1 MKKSV
6 NFIAQIGFLNMK
18 GILVLVFCFSGFVA
32 SAQNGFYLQ
41 PEIGIGSSN
50 VSAHDNMILGR
61 YENEG
66 RYSIGVLDCELG
78 IGYRIGHLEI
88 NSGIFF
94 LQSGFYEHTLSGYM
108 FMTDTKTTQYYNHIA
123 LPVIADFRIRPGKRF
138 SIAPG
143 IGYEISHNYSDNKTT
158 DQDGVVTKQKL
169 TGAAFTN
176 LYQVTSAWWI
186 IRLGAGYKL
195 NKRMGI
201 VAGVELHDMLTSI
214 LAEGYNP
221 AAFQYSVILS
231 LNAGITW
238 NFGKK

>member
-1 MKKSV
+1 M
-6 NFIAQIGFLNMK
+6 
-18 GILVLVFCFSGFVA
+18 LVFCFSGFVSA
-32 SAQNGFYLQ
+32 AQNGFYLQ

-50 VSAHDNMILGR
+50 VSAHDNMVLGR

-66 RYSIGVLDCELG
+66 RNSVWVTDCEVG

-88 NSGIFF
+88 SSGIFF
-94 LQSGFYEHTLSGYM
+94 LQSGFNEHTLSGYM
-108 FMTDTKTTQYYNHIA
+108 YQLDTKTKQYYNHIT
-123 LPVIADFRIRPGKRF
+123 LPIIADFRIRLGKRF

-195 NKRMGI
+195 NKRLSI
-201 VAGVELHDMLTSI
+201 VAGIELHDMLTSMI
-214 LAEGYNP
+214 AEGYNP

-231 LNAGITW
+231 LNAGLTW
-238 NFGKK
+238 SFH